1 MLPSLISGI
10 AFASLK
16 QKDRECKIL
25 CPFLVY
31 GVWIFPPINVLTFSD
46 FRCIITK
53 KHGGAYGEI
62 QKASAQ
68 ADEEKQFHNS
78 FHGFAFGVGWR
89 NCLDDLYEIK
99 NPDEPI
105 RRHQTKGI

>member
-1 MLPSLISGI
+1 MPSG
-10 AFASLK
+10 
-16 QKDRECKIL
+16 
-25 CPFLVY
+25 
-31 GVWIFPPINVLTFSD
+31 LTFSD

-89 NCLDDLYEIK
+89 NCVDDLYEIK
-99 NPDEPI
+99 SPAEPI
-105 RRHQTKGI
+105 RRHQTKEI